1 MVTDKELKEKLT
13 VFLDQDPRKW
23 VRSAFY
29 SDPEVQKVMDIL
41 YGKWEEAGRKGM
53 PVDYA
58 SHDELVFLWNKA
70 SKYLGMNENV
80 ARAIVFNR
88 LTGSDEHVKESGG
101 KGIFSRLFGRK

>member
-1 MVTDKELKEKLT
+1 MTGDEELKEKLT

-29 SDPEVQKVMDIL
+29 SDPEVQHVMDIL

-88 LTGSDEHVKESGG
+88 LSGPG
-101 KGIFSRLFGRK
+101 EQAKNSSKGGIFSRLFGRK

>member
-1 MVTDKELKEKLT
+1 MSKDEELKEKLT

-29 SDPEVQKVMDIL
+29 SDPEVQQVMDDL
-41 YGKWEEAGRKGM
+41 YGKWEESGRKGM
-53 PVDYA
+53 PIDHA

-88 LTGSDEHVKESGG
+88 LAGHDEHVKKPGG
-101 KGIFSRLFGRK
+101 KGIFSRLFGNK